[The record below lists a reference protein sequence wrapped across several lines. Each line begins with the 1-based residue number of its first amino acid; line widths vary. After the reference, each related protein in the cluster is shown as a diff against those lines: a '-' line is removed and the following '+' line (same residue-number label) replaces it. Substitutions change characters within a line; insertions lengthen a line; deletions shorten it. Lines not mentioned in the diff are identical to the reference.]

1 MATAFLRTCRSASI
15 DFGYSF
21 SAPTLPSATNNN
33 LQPQSTVSDSSASCS
48 SGTWELGGWDQGRG
62 RFGRPA
68 GAAGRPREAPLP
80 RSAYADDHRRSDMPK
95 SLIFLLYRGQCGDCG
110 VRVGPDPHPR
120 ATRKML
126 RKRETPAKGHYRFLQ
141 FTSRPAV
148 PKACG
153 NLT

>member
-1 MATAFLRTCRSASI
+1 MEQTISKELCLAMYLCTGNS
-15 DFGYSF
+15 GKQF
-21 SAPTLPSATNNN
+21 STPHTDGDA
-33 LQPQSTVSDSSASCS
+33 VSVSRV
-48 SGTWELGGWDQGRG
+48 EMYRPGR
-62 RFGRPA
+62 R
-68 GAAGRPREAPLP
+68 AGRPRAAPLP

-95 SLIFLLYRGQCGDCG
+95 SLIFCYIVDSVETVEC
-110 VRVGPDPHPR
+110 VGPDPHPR